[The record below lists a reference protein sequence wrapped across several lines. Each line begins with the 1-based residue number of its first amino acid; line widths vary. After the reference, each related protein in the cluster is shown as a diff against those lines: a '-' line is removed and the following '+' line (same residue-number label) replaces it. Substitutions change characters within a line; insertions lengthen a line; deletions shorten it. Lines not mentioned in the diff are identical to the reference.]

1 MGDYGC
7 DVDDPHTLRP
17 LPPDIAAWGS
27 KVLPPDDP
35 YRHIDDMLA
44 THDYNANLDY
54 RAGANAARPSCSR
67 S

>member
-1 MGDYGC
+1 
-7 DVDDPHTLRP
+7 

-27 KVLPPDDP
+27 KVLPPDDS